1 MQDTLLT
8 LNLQGNKLIGSVP
21 TRLFEM
27 AIYIDYPLSTL
38 NVGDNL
44 LSGKVPTHVT
54 INGYAY
60 KLTDHFSE
68 LWLLGNN
75 WEGGPCVALCGG
87 INAGSL
93 DVKKRESTIE
103 WARKCV
109 EDTQWHRYLDDSDY
123 SIDELGRCSFKAR
136 YCGMAQLYSSSRT
149 IVDPD
154 CQQCPV
160 NTFQTRSGLEM
171 GDRTRPTRVA
181 IGHRNTECF
190 PQPTCD
196 AGQYIST
203 DNDLR
208 NEIRTCTACPNNT
221 YQSAEKHRLTECI
234 DQPTCTS
241 GQYITKD
248 FQTVRRVCEPCPTGF
263 YQSKSNHRET
273 ECIEQRTCSAGFEF
287 TTTSDADR
295 TCNACNDNEYQDVSD
310 ANALQTICIE
320 QTQGEPIVSECDA
333 GYYYNP
339 NPETPD
345 AIAADIDGCYPCSP
359 GQFAS
364 RTARRV
370 ECDECPTATVEKDT
384 RRFPDMLQTSE
395 PASTSSSDCFAKF
408 QTAPADQQFCFGE
421 GSITSDNGNV
431 DAKPLSRITSI
442 TTVSNPVF
450 NEVAGGAIAK
460 SNSSSS
466 SSSSTPHQPKPSTNE
481 RCKKCSA
488 LKKFCTCDLRR
499 NTMDMAGQ
507 KRKPKQDPTSG
518 NTTCVQ
524 ATSTG
529 PCQKTPVPGTT
540 LCADH
545 TCKYQGCKS
554 SKSSKAS
561 FCKKHAKTATITDE
575 YLDIAGSNAAGIDL

>member
-320 QTQGEPIVSECDA
+320 QTYCFTGQKMAEDTKSERRQCTDCPAGQYQDNTKHRSTTCIDQPKCGPGTFYSGSLYARRTCTDCPPNKYQPAIEHTVDTCIPQQGCLPQYEFVGSATLEGRCIPCKEGAVQPKSNHFDSCFDA
-333 GYYYNP
+333 GEIGVTIYCNGVGKLNSKGKCECNSP
-339 NPETPD
+339 WTGIGPT
-345 AIAADIDGCYPCSP
+345 CS
-359 GQFAS
+359 
-364 RTARRV
+364 
-370 ECDECPTATVEKDT
+370 
-384 RRFPDMLQTSE
+384 
-395 PASTSSSDCFAKF
+395 
-408 QTAPADQQFCFGE
+408 
-421 GSITSDNGNV
+421 
-431 DAKPLSRITSI
+431 
-442 TTVSNPVF
+442 
-450 NEVAGGAIAK
+450 
-460 SNSSSS
+460 
-466 SSSSTPHQPKPSTNE
+466 
-481 RCKKCSA
+481 
-488 LKKFCTCDLRR
+488 
-499 NTMDMAGQ
+499 
-507 KRKPKQDPTSG
+507 
-518 NTTCVQ
+518 
-524 ATSTG
+524 
-529 PCQKTPVPGTT
+529 
-540 LCADH
+540 
-545 TCKYQGCKS
+545 
-554 SKSSKAS
+554 
-561 FCKKHAKTATITDE
+561 E
-575 YLDIAGSNAAGIDL
+575 Y